1 MEENKVKTALVL
13 EGGAMRGIYT
23 AGVLDVL
30 MDNKIK
36 VDAIIGVSAGALF
49 GINYISNQRG
59 RAIRYNKNYI
69 KNKEYMGLY
78 SLLTTGNIMNKE
90 FCFNRLI
97 YELDKFDFETFKKSN
112 TDFYVTVT
120 NVDTGKAEYIKIK
133 DIEKEL
139 EYLRA
144 SGSMPLVSEIVQIN
158 NKKYLDGGIAD
169 SIPVNKAIDLGFDRI
184 IVVLTR
190 PIEYRK
196 KKISLLPYK
205 LMYRKY
211 PEFINT
217 VGNRYIN
224 YNNTVEQII
233 REEENKNIFVI
244 RPSKNPNIKR
254 LEKDIHKVEETY
266 NLGVNDAKSKL
277 EDLINYINK

>member
-1 MEENKVKTALVL
+1 MKTALVL

-90 FCFNRLI
+90 FCFNKLI

-190 PIEYRK
+190 YIEYRK

-205 LMYRKY
+205 IMYSKY

-266 NLGVNDAKSKL
+266 NLGVNDAKNKL

>member
-1 MEENKVKTALVL
+1 MKTALLL

-36 VDAIIGVSAGALF
+36 VDVIIGVSAGALF

-90 FCFNRLI
+90 FCFNKLI

-190 PIEYRK
+190 HIEYRK

-205 LMYRKY
+205 IMYRKY

-217 VGNRYIN
+217 VENRYIN

>member
-1 MEENKVKTALVL
+1 
-13 EGGAMRGIYT
+13 
-23 AGVLDVL
+23 
-30 MDNKIK
+30 
-36 VDAIIGVSAGALF
+36 
-49 GINYISNQRG
+49 
-59 RAIRYNKNYI
+59 
-69 KNKEYMGLY
+69 MGLY

-90 FCFNRLI
+90 FCFNKLI

-190 PIEYRK
+190 HIEYRK

-205 LMYRKY
+205 IMYRKY

>member
-1 MEENKVKTALVL
+1 MKTALLL

-90 FCFNRLI
+90 FCFNKLI

-190 PIEYRK
+190 HIEYRK
-196 KKISLLPYK
+196 KKISLLLYK
-205 LMYRKY
+205 IMYSKY

>member
-1 MEENKVKTALVL
+1 MKTALVL

-90 FCFNRLI
+90 FCFNKLI

-190 PIEYRK
+190 HIEYRK

-205 LMYRKY
+205 IMYRKY

-217 VGNRYIN
+217 VENRYIN

-277 EDLINYINK
+277 DDLINYINK

>member
-1 MEENKVKTALVL
+1 MKTALVL

-90 FCFNRLI
+90 FCFNKLI

-190 PIEYRK
+190 HIEYRK

-205 LMYRKY
+205 IMYRKY

-217 VGNRYIN
+217 VENRYIN

>member
-1 MEENKVKTALVL
+1 MEENKVKTALLL

-90 FCFNRLI
+90 FCFNKLI

-190 PIEYRK
+190 HIEYRK
-196 KKISLLPYK
+196 KKISLLLYK
-205 LMYRKY
+205 IMYSKY

-266 NLGVNDAKSKL
+266 NLGVKDAKNKL